1 MSQPAEKPVKD
12 VNQIIRYLSTTFNRV
27 TASKLERAV
36 RDNKTGT
43 TNEAYIIQTEFA
55 YLLNEVVMG
64 PRCTMQKSIV
74 ACNEFLDMLVQEL
87 ASVPTA

>member
-1 MSQPAEKPVKD
+1 MSQPAEKPIKD

-27 TASKLERAV
+27 TSKLERAA
-36 RDNKTGT
+36 RDKKTGP
-43 TNEAYIIQTEFA
+43 NEAYVLQTEFA

-74 ACNEFLDMLVQEL
+74 ACNEFLDQLVQEL
-87 ASVPTA
+87 SSLEPTA